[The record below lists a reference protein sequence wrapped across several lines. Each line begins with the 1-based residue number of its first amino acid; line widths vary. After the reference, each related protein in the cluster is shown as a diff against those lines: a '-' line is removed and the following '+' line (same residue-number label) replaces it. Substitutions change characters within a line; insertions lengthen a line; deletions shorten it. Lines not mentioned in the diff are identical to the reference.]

1 MKQTITLSDRISPT
15 VFKLPCVA
23 SAHKSGLDSRPYYH
37 LFGWYMVDDEQ
48 PITVGPGD
56 ILIEEDNGKWRVK
69 KSLQKDMNL

>member
-23 SAHKSGLDSRPYYH
+23 SAHKSGLDDCPYYH

-56 ILIEEDNGKWRVK
+56 ILIEEDNGKWRVEK
-69 KSLQKDMNL
+69 KKG